1 MGVIVEEM
9 TSEVGDPPVPP
20 SESARGGAAAGPT
33 RDVDLDRLEY
43 AMRRR
48 QHRIERLWAD

>member
-9 TSEVGDPPVPP
+9 TSEVAAAAAPA
-20 SESARGGAAAGPT
+20 SASGGAAAGPA
-33 RDVDLDRLEY
+33 RDVDMDRLEH